1 MFKSV
6 QDVIEQL
13 GDQDYICDKK
23 IATVVFL
30 AQQLGKPVLIEGP
43 AGVGKTELAKVVSK
57 ALGRSMIR
65 LQCYEGLDEAKA
77 LYEWEYSKQLLYTQ
91 ILKDKVAETLAGTQ
105 TLAEAAERVGAQDSV
120 FFSSRFIV
128 PRPLMQ
134 AITSEKPVLLLVDE
148 VDKSDPEFEAFLLE
162 VLSDFQVTI
171 PEIGTI
177 VARSQPL
184 VFLTSNDAREMSDAL
199 KRRCLHLWIDY
210 PSEDLEVRILDRKV
224 PNIDKRLAEEVV
236 GLMNRIRA
244 LDLKKTPSIS
254 ETLDWARALLA
265 LNAEELEDQIV
276 SDTLNVILKYEGDV
290 EKAQNELAK
299 LIKKKTA
306 EVSAAQPQVARA
318 RAGCGQEGHPPLS
331 VPARAGRTWSVGR
344 SARDA

>member
-1 MFKSV
+1 MFQSV
-6 QDVIEQL
+6 DDVIQQL
-13 GDQDYICDKK
+13 GDQDYICDKQ

-30 AQQLGKPVLIEGP
+30 AQQLDKPVLVEGP
-43 AGVGKTELAKVVSK
+43 AGVGKTELAKVISQ
-57 ALGRSMIR
+57 ALGREMIR

-91 ILKDKVAETLAGTQ
+91 ILKDKVSETIADAANLAD
-105 TLAEAAERVGAQDSV
+105 AADRVGDEDSV
-120 FFSSRFIV
+120 FFSERFIV

-134 AITSEKPVLLLVDE
+134 AITSEEPTLLLIDE

-162 VLSDFQVTI
+162 ILSDFQVTI

-177 VARSQPL
+177 KARSQPL

-210 PSEDLEVRILDRKV
+210 PSEELEARILDRKV
-224 PNIDKRLAEEVV
+224 PNVDKRLAEEVV
-236 GLMNRIRA
+236 TLMNKIRA

-265 LNAEELEDQIV
+265 LNADELEEGIV
-276 SDTLNVILKYEGDV
+276 GDTLNVILKYEGDV
-290 EKAQNELAK
+290 QKAQNELSK
-299 LIKKKTA
+299 LIEKKAVQAQAEKSQPAPAETA
-306 EVSAAQPQVARA
+306 KK
-318 RAGCGQEGHPPLS
+318 GILH
-331 VPARAGRTWSVGR
+331 
-344 SARDA
+344 

>member
-1 MFKSV
+1 MFQSV
-6 QDVIEQL
+6 DDVIQQL
-13 GDQDYICDKK
+13 GDQDYICDKQ

-30 AQQLGKPVLIEGP
+30 AQQLDKPVLVEGP
-43 AGVGKTELAKVVSK
+43 AGVGKTELAKVISQ
-57 ALGRSMIR
+57 ALGREMIR

-91 ILKDKVAETLAGTQ
+91 ILKDKVSETIADAANLAD
-105 TLAEAAERVGAQDSV
+105 AADRVGEEDSV
-120 FFSSRFIV
+120 FFSERFIV

-134 AITSEKPVLLLVDE
+134 AITSGDPTLLLIDE

-162 VLSDFQVTI
+162 ILSDFQVTI

-177 VARSQPL
+177 KARSQPL

-210 PSEDLEVRILDRKV
+210 PSEELEVRILDRKV
-224 PNIDKRLAEEVV
+224 PNVDKRLAEEVV
-236 GLMNRIRA
+236 TLMNKIRA

-265 LNAEELEDQIV
+265 LNAEELEEEIV
-276 SDTLNVILKYEGDV
+276 GDTLNVILKYEGDV
-290 EKAQNELAK
+290 QKAQNELSK
-299 LIKKKTA
+299 LIEKKTVQAQA
-306 EVSAAQPQVARA
+306 EKPQPAPDETA
-318 RAGCGQEGHPPLS
+318 KKGILH
-331 VPARAGRTWSVGR
+331 
-344 SARDA
+344 